1 MIHYHVGLAKRKRT
15 LIIQASDNVDCLS
28 CELCHY
34 MGVRNTTK
42 VQLRQNRYEI
52 LDLVQQLWPSTYGGL
67 KYAVVE

>member
-1 MIHYHVGLAKRKRT
+1 VIHYHVGLAKRKRT

-28 CELCHY
+28 CELYHY

-52 LDLVQQLWPSTYGGL
+52 LDLAQQLWPSTYGGL